1 MLSKHNS
8 NNHKIRKI
16 PIIENNNGV
25 RYHIQNINNF
35 HSQIKDIINNK
46 FKGVSSKYLVQYINW
61 VKWLRLNK
69 DNFYVMARSL
79 SIVLMNQILID

>member
-16 PIIENNNGV
+16 PIIKNNNGV

-69 DNFYVMARSL
+69 SEFY
-79 SIVLMNQILID
+79 LMLEKLVRDIG

>member
-16 PIIENNNGV
+16 PIIENGNGV
-25 RYHIQNINNF
+25 RYHTQNINNF
-35 HSQIKDIINNK
+35 YSQIKDIINNK
-46 FKGVSSKYLVQYINW
+46 FKGGSSKYLVQYINW

-69 DNFYVMARSL
+69 RSF
-79 SIVLMNQILID
+79 I

>member
-8 NNHKIRKI
+8 NNHKIRKM

-46 FKGVSSKYLVQYINW
+46 FKGISSKYLVQYINW

-69 DNFYVMARSL
+69 SEFY
-79 SIVLMNQILID
+79 LMVDKLVKNLM

>member
-8 NNHKIRKI
+8 NNHKIRRM
-16 PIIENNNGV
+16 PIIENSNWV
-25 RYHIQNINNF
+25 RYYIQNINNF

-46 FKGVSSKYLVQYINW
+46 FKGISSKYLVQYINW

-69 DNFYVMARSL
+69 SEFY
-79 SIVLMNQILID
+79 LMVDKLVKNLM

>member
-1 MLSKHNS
+1 M
-8 NNHKIRKI
+8 

-46 FKGVSSKYLVQYINW
+46 FKGLSSKYLIQYINW

-69 DNFYVMARSL
+69 NDFY
-79 SIVLMNQILID
+79 LMVDKLVKDMV